1 MKKMKMMERIFLS
14 SDSRQM
20 KLRSFTLIE
29 LLVVIAIIAVLAGM
43 LLPALSQAK
52 SAGHSISC
60 KSNLKTIA
68 LASINYNSD
77 FDGHFF
83 QQGWWAAPE
92 VTATPNDYSIYP
104 LKNGMKQNG
113 SFVEASKV
121 TAFGRQVLP
130 ALAYLYMN
138 KDASALY
145 CPGDRR
151 EIIAPQWNQSS
162 SYCHFQ
168 SWSPNY
174 RHPLAGARAS
184 EPEIANSPWE
194 RVQYIRHPSTLLLMM
209 DTLTGGPDPSFGK
222 EHGYYYQ
229 NGFPIDMM
237 LASRDYTASGYTIH
251 FQRNHPTLYNI
262 NYVDGHVDSH
272 KVSELLSTKGRNFV
286 YYKRNVK

>member
-83 QQGWWAAPE
+83 QEGWWAARE
-92 VTATPNDYSIYP
+92 VTATPKDNSIYP
-104 LKNGMKQNG
+104 LKNGMKKNG
-113 SFVEASKV
+113 SFVSTGVWSYGK
-121 TAFGRQVLP
+121 QVLP
-130 ALAYLYMN
+130 AFAYLYMN

-209 DTLTGGPDPSFGK
+209 DTLTGGPTPSFGK

-237 LASRDYTASGYTIH
+237 LASRVYTASGYTIH

-262 NYVDGHVDSH
+262 NYVDGHVDSR

>member
-1 MKKMKMMERIFLS
+1 MKKKFS
-14 SDSRQM
+14 HP
-20 KLRSFTLIE
+20 FTLIE
-29 LLVVIAIIAVLAGM
+29 LLVVIAIIAVLAAM
-43 LLPALSQAK
+43 LMPALSQAK

-83 QQGWWAAPE
+83 QQGWWAAGDINPSPGPY
-92 VTATPNDYSIYP
+92 ATYP
-104 LKNGMKQNG
+104 LNKPMKKNG
-113 SFVEASKV
+113 SFVSTGVLSYGK
-121 TAFGRQVLP
+121 QVLP
-130 ALAYLYMN
+130 AFAYLYMGR
-138 KDASALY
+138 DASSLY

-151 EIIAPQWNQSS
+151 EIVAPQWNQST

-262 NYVDGHVDSH
+262 NYVDGHVDSR

>member
-1 MKKMKMMERIFLS
+1 
-14 SDSRQM
+14 M

-29 LLVVIAIIAVLAGM
+29 LLVVIAIIAILAGM

-83 QQGWWAAPE
+83 QEGWWAAPE
-92 VTATPNDYSIYP
+92 VTATPKDNSIYP
-104 LKNGMKQNG
+104 LKNGMKKNG
-113 SFVEASKV
+113 SFVSTGVLSYGK
-121 TAFGRQVLP
+121 QVLP
-130 ALAYLYMN
+130 AFAYLYMN

-209 DTLTGGPDPSFGK
+209 DTLTGGPTPSFGK

-237 LASRDYTASGYTIH
+237 LESRVYTASGFTIH

-262 NYVDGHVDSH
+262 NYVDGHVDNR
-272 KVSELLSTKGRNFV
+272 KVSELLSTKGKNFV